1 MSIYAYADGD
11 DILVVTAATS
21 LAEYDDFY
29 ARAAAERAD
38 YASESQPDVMGMLL
52 DPIYSRLKKPPYVFQ
67 HLSSLQRDEFVNK
80 HKIILLGPNAAIDHS
95 NDMIDRALR
104 QQESAIGE
112 RDTRT
117 IGEAL
122 GLTENDPWDKRSEEQ
137 KEKEKAA
144 QEKYKKAYDEAQKR
158 GTISGDSFS
167 SPQDKKA
174 HVTDIRTT
182 IHSDGS
188 ITIDNVRAVKGLHE
202 KSDTVDQ
209 HVAEERARVRADAQT
224 NYGDYTHPA
233 EGEPVSKRASD
244 YAFGVADDV
253 VAITSRRM
261 FDAMSAVDDVALT
274 DAIGD
279 RLPPS
284 LIEVEPGIFHSSKLS
299 GEALATVLEA
309 AGFSPNTKLHRLV
322 NGLPLEPVEGEEET
336 QPEAAPDQF
345 EEKRLADN
353 LAARSKELADVI
365 AQRTKRTRS
374 GNAPAGVISEDHEEK
389 KAELGPPDFRD
400 ANGDNIAIAN
410 DGLVS
415 VYFKVE
421 VEGEKLETVLPFLE
435 GKGFP
440 LRAIYES
447 RDHTAGCWFVSVR
460 EASSSDAYELLT
472 EGGYKA
478 TFYGCDQNGEALA
491 PAEIEIVD
499 TEASEETPIR
509 PWNERR
515 RAWDRLTD
523 EEKVENRKTWKGS
536 EFVITG
542 EYDQRTGCS
551 VLITPRSYFYEN
563 NALFPELL
571 DLTHI
576 LPDDLK
582 LIDDAGWYNTKSR
595 GENVLMTDLCVRRGF
610 IDDWTLRLF
619 LNQQGR

>member
-1 MSIYAYADGD
+1 MSIYGYAEGD

-29 ARAAAERAD
+29 ARAAADRSD
-38 YASESQPDVMGMLL
+38 YASESQPDIMGMLL
-52 DPIYSRLKKPPYVFQ
+52 DPTFSRMKKPPYVFT
-67 HLSSLQRDEFVNK
+67 HLSPLQRDEFVGKYN
-80 HKIILLGPNAAIDHS
+80 ITLLGPNAAIDHA

-104 QQESAIGE
+104 QQESALGQ

-144 QEKYKKAYDEAQKR
+144 QEQYKKAYDEAQKR
-158 GTISGDSFS
+158 GTISGDSFAA
-167 SPQDKKA
+167 PKDKQA
-174 HVTDIRTT
+174 HVTDIKTT
-182 IHSDGS
+182 IHKDGT

-209 HVAEERARVRADAQT
+209 HIAEERARVRADAQT
-224 NYGDYTHPA
+224 NFGDYTHPA

-279 RLPPS
+279 KLPPS
-284 LIEVEPGIFHSSKLS
+284 LIEIEPGIFHSSKLS

-322 NGLPLEPVEGEEET
+322 NGLPLEPVEGEEEAAAEV
-336 QPEAAPDQF
+336 EADPFAAQ
-345 EEKRLADN
+345 RAQDN

-389 KAELGPPDFRD
+389 QKDRGPPDHRD

-421 VEGEKLETVLPFLE
+421 VEGAKLDTVMPFLE
-435 GKGFP
+435 GKEFP

-447 RDHTAGCWFVSVR
+447 RDHTAGCWLASVR
-460 EASSSDAYELLT
+460 EASSSDAYELLI
-472 EGGYKA
+472 EGGFKA

-499 TEASEETPIR
+499 TEATEETPIR
-509 PWNERR
+509 PWNDRR

-523 EEKVENRKTWKGS
+523 EEKAENRKTWKGA

-551 VLITPRSYFYEN
+551 VLITPRSYFYEH
-563 NALFPELL
+563 NALYPEPL
-571 DLTHI
+571 DLKHI

-582 LIDDAGWYNTKSR
+582 LIDDDGWYNTKSR